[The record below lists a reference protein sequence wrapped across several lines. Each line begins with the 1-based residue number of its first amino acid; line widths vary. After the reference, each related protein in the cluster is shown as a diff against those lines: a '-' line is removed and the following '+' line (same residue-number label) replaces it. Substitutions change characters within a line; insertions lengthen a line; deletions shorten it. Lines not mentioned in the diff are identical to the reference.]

1 MDDDDG
7 EGSAA
12 ELRNRLMS
20 DKACSRPAS
29 FQSHRSMIAGLTTT
43 TTTRIAGGE
52 GGQSVVTT
60 KDYEQDKK
68 APPFFRLFV
77 LAAYP

>member
-1 MDDDDG
+1 MGDDDG
-7 EGSAA
+7 KGSAA

-20 DKACSRPAS
+20 DKACLFA
-29 FQSHRSMIAGLTTT
+29 QSQRSMIAGLTTT

-77 LAAYP
+77 LAAHP